1 MILAKK
7 QKQLLS
13 IVSLLVIVAFVIVAD
28 KTFSSFTLRIFNLCG
43 IYIILALSLN
53 LINGFTGM
61 FSLGHAGFMALGA
74 YASALLTMS
83 PAQKEMNF
91 FMAPIIAPLANIQLP
106 FIPALI
112 IAGLVTG
119 LAGFLIGAPAL
130 RLRDDYL
137 AIATLGFSEIIRVV
151 ITNLQSVTNGA
162 LGLKG
167 LPRYSTTFM
176 IWGVVFI
183 SIVFFLALI
192 NSAFGRSCR
201 AVRDNEIA
209 AQAMGLNVTR
219 VKITS
224 FTIASFMAGVGG
236 ALLGHLMSTIDP
248 KMFTFSLTYNILLIV
263 VLGGVGSVTGS
274 IVAAIVV
281 TISMELL
288 RFLDGP
294 LNLIFF
300 QTDGLPGLRMVVFSA
315 LLMMIIIYRQQGLM
329 GNREF
334 SWDMITNFKLK
345 LPESVKTRRSGKPG
359 DKPADKLDGKP
370 VDKLG
375 DKPAGKTPR
384 SGKKGEA

>member
-1 MILAKK
+1 MILPNR
-7 QKQLLS
+7 QKRIWT
-13 IVSLLVIVAFVIVAD
+13 IVSLALIVVFVVIAD
-28 KTFSSFTLRIFNLCG
+28 LSFSSFSLRIFNLCG

-53 LINGFTGM
+53 LINGFTGL

-74 YASALLTMS
+74 YTSALLTMS
-83 PAQKEMNF
+83 PAQKEINF
-91 FMAPIIAPLANIQLP
+91 FLSPIIAPLANIHLP

-112 IAGLVTG
+112 LAGLVAG

-176 IWGVVFI
+176 IWGVAALSVVFI
-183 SIVFFLALI
+183 LALI

-209 AQAMGLNVTR
+209 AQAMGINVAR

-224 FTIASFMAGVGG
+224 FTIASFMAGIGG

-248 KMFTFSLTYNILLIV
+248 RMFAFSLTYNILLIV
-263 VLGGVGSVTGS
+263 VLGGIGSVTGS
-274 IVAAIVV
+274 IFAAIIV
-281 TISMELL
+281 TISMEIL

-294 LNLIFF
+294 LNLIFIRT
-300 QTDGLPGLRMVVFSA
+300 QGLPGLRMVVFSI
-315 LLMMIIIYRQQGLM
+315 LLMLVVIYRQQGLM
-329 GNREF
+329 GKKEF
-334 SWDMITNFKLK
+334 SWDMITDSPLPAVLK
-345 LPESVKTRRSGKPG
+345 KRFARGG
-359 DKPADKLDGKP
+359 A
-370 VDKLG
+370 
-375 DKPAGKTPR
+375 
-384 SGKKGEA
+384 KGAK